1 MISILRQV
9 MKINKI
15 IYSQIYSDRQRKE
28 QWRRTNGLNSC
39 TLRTRYLPFSVTWPL
54 MWHLVVA
61 TCLFSL
67 KLTCSSIKWD
77 LLTYQR
83 SYEAYFGYIRIDLVS
98 TSIIQWEFLK
108 SVIFY
113 CIEQIMI
120 YHVSISWVT
129 KHFNTLFLFFL

>member
-1 MISILRQV
+1 MLFFVLQFKFWEEKRSSKGLGTGLVALFDHFLWKLPLSFPNISKYIFTCVCACLLRHIKTFSFLDLTFFTPGKNFIKKV
-9 MKINKI
+9 MKINKM

-67 KLTCSSIKWD
+67 K
-77 LLTYQR
+77 
-83 SYEAYFGYIRIDLVS
+83 
-98 TSIIQWEFLK
+98 
-108 SVIFY
+108 
-113 CIEQIMI
+113 
-120 YHVSISWVT
+120 
-129 KHFNTLFLFFL
+129 